1 MPLKDLKIIFR
12 RISMVVGFLIP
23 IYFILPQVFVS
34 LRCGATGNRAFEG
47 YADNKGTVR
56 HEQGAF
62 GILCVRNPRGGVGS
76 VFERSSLLLLPL
88 AALLPLDVSLLT
100 MLFLFSYEDDE
111 LGVPERSILQ
121 SITLF
126 AIN

>member
-1 MPLKDLKIIFR
+1 MTLKDLKIIFR

-47 YADNKGTVR
+47 YADNKGTTR

-62 GILCVRNPRGGVGS
+62 GILCVRNPCGGVAASSS
-76 VFERSSLLLLPL
+76 VLRCFYFRLRFFCR
-88 AALLPLDVSLLT
+88 LT
-100 MLFLFSYEDDE
+100 S
-111 LGVPERSILQ
+111 RC
-121 SITLF
+121 
-126 AIN
+126 